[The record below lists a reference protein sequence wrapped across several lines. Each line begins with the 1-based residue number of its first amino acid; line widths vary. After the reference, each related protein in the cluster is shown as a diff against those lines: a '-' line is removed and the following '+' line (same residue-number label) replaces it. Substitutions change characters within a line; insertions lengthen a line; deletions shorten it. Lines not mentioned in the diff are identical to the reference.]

1 VTYMLLTKKLIH
13 RLSEP
18 YIEGQMTAGYVESQS
33 MDSISS
39 KAILLVN
46 DTTLMVLFL
55 NFFQTKVIHQMVFSR
70 KEIENEQ
77 LKEGITGLDVVWRFT
92 IKDKKWRFR
101 IVKNILTLGKMQQQF
116 IEEIRNS

>member
-1 VTYMLLTKKLIH
+1 MIGMLLTKKFIH

-39 KAILLVN
+39 KAILLIN
-46 DTTLMVLFL
+46 DTTLMILFL

-70 KEIENEQ
+70 KELENEQ
-77 LKEGITGLDVVWRFT
+77 LKEGFNGLSVVWRFKT
-92 IKDKKWRFR
+92 KDKNWRFR
-101 IVKNILTLGKMQQQF
+101 IMKNILTLGKMQQQF
-116 IEEIRNS
+116 IEEIQKS